1 MKLTKY
7 MKEFEIDKEKSI
19 IMNSLTGA
27 IDVISKNLLAEIMQ
41 GKIEESNEAVVDNL
55 KKRGYLVK
63 DDAEDVQRLNKLVR
77 TLDKMELGTFILCVT
92 YKCNLNCTYCFED
105 KEVKNQRYFL
115 GPVS

>member
-77 TLDKMELGTFILCVT
+77 TLDKMELELLSYVLHI
-92 YKCNLNCTYCFED
+92 
-105 KEVKNQRYFL
+105 
-115 GPVS
+115 SAI